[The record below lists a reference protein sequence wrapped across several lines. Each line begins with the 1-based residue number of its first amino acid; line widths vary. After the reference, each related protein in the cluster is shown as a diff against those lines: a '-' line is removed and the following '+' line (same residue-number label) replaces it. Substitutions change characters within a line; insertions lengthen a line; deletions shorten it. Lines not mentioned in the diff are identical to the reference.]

1 MARAPQK
8 DLLSRLADAGE
19 EAIQKLADM
28 PGAQRAVDAA
38 GGLRDRLDELQKR
51 VRGIE
56 ELERRV
62 AKLETGARRAQAR
75 RAGKPKPK
83 PKTAPRKPARP
94 LGPLGRHA
102 QAQRARHDLEAH
114 RRRSRLLAVELHRQR
129 HVGVHGDDRPRSS
142 SAFGCGRCV
151 PR

>member
-28 PGAQRAVDAA
+28 PGAQRAVEAA

-56 ELERRV
+56 ELEHRV
-62 AKLETGARRAQAR
+62 AKLEKELAALKRTAPA
-75 RAGKPKPK
+75 KPKPK
-83 PKTAPRKPARP
+83 PKTAPRKPA
-94 LGPLGRHA
+94 A
-102 QAQRARHDLEAH
+102 
-114 RRRSRLLAVELHRQR
+114 
-129 HVGVHGDDRPRSS
+129 
-142 SAFGCGRCV
+142 
-151 PR
+151 

>member
-19 EAIQKLADM
+19 DAIQKLADM
-28 PGAQRAVDAA
+28 PGAQRAVEAA

-62 AKLETGARRAQAR
+62 AKLEKELAALKRTAPA
-75 RAGKPKPK
+75 KPK
-83 PKTAPRKPARP
+83 PKTAPRKPAP
-94 LGPLGRHA
+94 
-102 QAQRARHDLEAH
+102 
-114 RRRSRLLAVELHRQR
+114 
-129 HVGVHGDDRPRSS
+129 
-142 SAFGCGRCV
+142 
-151 PR
+151 

>member
-28 PGAQRAVDAA
+28 PGAQRAVEAA

-62 AKLETGARRAQAR
+62 AKLEKELAALKRTAPA
-75 RAGKPKPK
+75 KPK
-83 PKTAPRKPARP
+83 PKTAPRKPA
-94 LGPLGRHA
+94 A
-102 QAQRARHDLEAH
+102 
-114 RRRSRLLAVELHRQR
+114 
-129 HVGVHGDDRPRSS
+129 
-142 SAFGCGRCV
+142 
-151 PR
+151 

>member
-28 PGAQRAVDAA
+28 PGAQRAVEAA

-62 AKLETGARRAQAR
+62 AKLEKELAALKRTSRPSRSRSRSRSA
-75 RAGKPKPK
+75 KP
-83 PKTAPRKPARP
+83 APRKPA
-94 LGPLGRHA
+94 A
-102 QAQRARHDLEAH
+102 
-114 RRRSRLLAVELHRQR
+114 
-129 HVGVHGDDRPRSS
+129 
-142 SAFGCGRCV
+142 
-151 PR
+151 

>member
-19 EAIQKLADM
+19 DAIQKLADM
-28 PGAQRAVDAA
+28 PGAQRAVEAA

-62 AKLETGARRAQAR
+62 AKLEQELAALKRTAPA
-75 RAGKPKPK
+75 KPKPK
-83 PKTAPRKPARP
+83 PKTAPRKPA
-94 LGPLGRHA
+94 A
-102 QAQRARHDLEAH
+102 
-114 RRRSRLLAVELHRQR
+114 
-129 HVGVHGDDRPRSS
+129 
-142 SAFGCGRCV
+142 
-151 PR
+151 

>member
-28 PGAQRAVDAA
+28 PGAQRAVEAA
-38 GGLRDRLDELQKR
+38 GSLRDRLDELQRR

-62 AKLETGARRAQAR
+62 AKLEQELAALKRTA
-75 RAGKPKPK
+75 KPK
-83 PKTAPRKPARP
+83 PKTVPRKPA
-94 LGPLGRHA
+94 A
-102 QAQRARHDLEAH
+102 
-114 RRRSRLLAVELHRQR
+114 
-129 HVGVHGDDRPRSS
+129 
-142 SAFGCGRCV
+142 
-151 PR
+151 

>member
-28 PGAQRAVDAA
+28 PGAQRAVEAA

-51 VRGIE
+51 VRGME

-62 AKLETGARRAQAR
+62 AKLEKELAALKRTAPA
-75 RAGKPKPK
+75 KPK
-83 PKTAPRKPARP
+83 PKTAPRKPA
-94 LGPLGRHA
+94 
-102 QAQRARHDLEAH
+102 
-114 RRRSRLLAVELHRQR
+114 S
-129 HVGVHGDDRPRSS
+129 
-142 SAFGCGRCV
+142 
-151 PR
+151 

>member
-1 MARAPQK
+1 MARASQK

-28 PGAQRAVDAA
+28 PGAQRAVEAA

-62 AKLETGARRAQAR
+62 AKLEQELAARKRAAP
-75 RAGKPKPK
+75 AKAKPKPK
-83 PKTAPRKPARP
+83 PKTAPRKPA
-94 LGPLGRHA
+94 A
-102 QAQRARHDLEAH
+102 
-114 RRRSRLLAVELHRQR
+114 
-129 HVGVHGDDRPRSS
+129 
-142 SAFGCGRCV
+142 
-151 PR
+151 